1 MPKPTNI
8 KLYEQVKK
16 EMKEKYKAPR
26 SPFLSGAIVAE
37 YKKRGGKY
45 SQDDKERK
53 LDRWFKEK
61 WVNVNPIVDITNEKA
76 YAFFRPTVQVSE
88 KTPTLAQ
95 HIKKKNLKELVDKK
109 QKKKYGKN
117 VEEEILGSG
126 AKVLMDKKDFLKEHK
141 KLINLL
147 NLGKKFSDEAKEQT
161 KEVNNTQ
168 YIGGMIVQA
177 QPYSKGRFT
186 NFN

>member
-8 KLYEQVKK
+8 ELYEQVKK

-37 YKKRGGKY
+37 YKNRGGKY
-45 SQDDKERK
+45 INDEKERK

-61 WVNVNPIVDITNEKA
+61 WVNVNPVVGITDDKA
-76 YAFFRPTVQVSE
+76 YAFFRPTVEISD

-95 HIKKKNLKELVDKK
+95 NITKKNLKELVNKK

-117 VEEEILGSG
+117 VEEEIMGG
-126 AKVLMDKKDFLKEHK
+126 GMKVLMDKKDFLKEHK

-147 NLGKKFSDEAKEQT
+147 NMGKKFTNEAEEQL
-161 KEVNNTQ
+161 KEVKNTQ
-168 YIGGMIVQA
+168 YIGGMIVQS
-177 QPYSKGRFT
+177 QPYSKGRFS
-186 NFN
+186 NFD